1 MTTYDVIR
9 SNKRKSIFLIAIFA
23 VLILLIG
30 WAVSVYE
37 GPESAYGIIFVAA
50 LFSIISALIGYYGGA
65 GIALAANS
73 VQEIKKE
80 DNPYLYRM
88 VENLCI
94 ATGLPTPRV
103 YIIPDPSINAFAT
116 GRDPQ
121 HAHIAVTA
129 GALEKLENEELEGVL
144 AHELSHIQNYDIRF
158 LTLVV
163 VLVGTIVLLSDVFFR
178 FRIFGGRRGGGRS
191 GGIDLVFAAI
201 ALALLILSPIIAQLI
216 KLAISRKREYLADA
230 SGALVTRYPQGLAN
244 ALRKIQNDGLKMQ
257 HVSNATAHLFLSN
270 PFGAA
275 KTGGMARLFS
285 THPPIEERIAA
296 LEKMAGGP
304 QQ

>member
-9 SNKRKSIFLIAIFA
+9 SNKRKSVFLIAIFFL
-23 VLILLIG
+23 LILLIG

-37 GPESAYGIIFVAA
+37 GSGSAYGIIFFAA

-65 GIALAANS
+65 RIALTANS
-73 VQEIKKE
+73 AQEIQKE

-103 YIIPDPSINAFAT
+103 YIISDPSINAFAT

-163 VLVGTIVLLSDVFFR
+163 VLVGTIVLLADVFFR
-178 FRIFGGRRGGGRS
+178 FRIFGGRRGGRS
-191 GGIDLVFAAI
+191 EGAGLIFAAI

-230 SGALVTRYPQGLAN
+230 SGVLVTRYPQGLAN

-270 PFGAA
+270 PFGAT
-275 KTGGMARLFS
+275 KSGGMAKLFS
-285 THPPIEERIAA
+285 THPPIEDRIMA
-296 LEKMAGGP
+296 LEQMAGGP
-304 QQ
+304 QE

>member
-9 SNKRKSIFLIAIFA
+9 SNKRKSIFLIVIF
-23 VLILLIG
+23 VLIILAIG
-30 WAVSVYE
+30 WAVNVFE
-37 GPESAYGIIFVAA
+37 GQSGAYRIIFLAA
-50 LFSIISALIGYYGGA
+50 LISIFSALIGYYGGA
-65 GIALAANS
+65 AIALRTNS
-73 VQEIKKE
+73 AHEITKE

-94 ATGLPTPRV
+94 TSGLPMPRV
-103 YIIPDPSINAFAT
+103 YVVDDPAINAFAT
-116 GRDPQ
+116 GRNPK
-121 HAHIAVTA
+121 HAHIAVTT
-129 GALEKLENEELEGVL
+129 GALAKLENEELEGVV
-144 AHELSHIQNYDIRF
+144 AHELSHVQNYDILF

-178 FRIFGGRRGGGRS
+178 FRLFGGRGNNRNGI
-191 GGIDLVFAAI
+191 GGIFMLI
-201 ALALLILSPIIAQLI
+201 ALILLILSPIIAQLI
-216 KLAISRKREYLADA
+216 KFAISRKREYLADA
-230 SGALVTRYPQGLAN
+230 SGALLTRYPQGLAH
-244 ALRKIQNDGLKMQ
+244 ALRKIQADDLKMQ
-257 HVSNATAHLFLSN
+257 HVNNATAHLFLAN

-275 KTGGMARLFS
+275 NVKGGMAKLFS